1 MPTQTIISTQRV
13 MQPRLGQKKPIKLC
27 FIIRTD
33 DDTEIRPG
41 HSRTNGPTRF
51 RMKPPGG
58 GPDIKTA
65 TPAAS
70 IGTDKANAGGAGA
83 VDGYGS
89 SVTRDQPLLLNQPA
103 RPPGKL
109 NERNSFRRR

>member
-65 TPAAS
+65 TPYLIYRWPCGLRRGAMAA
-70 IGTDKANAGGAGA
+70 TEAGVVA
-83 VDGYGS
+83 
-89 SVTRDQPLLLNQPA
+89 RPA
-103 RPPGKL
+103 REPRNPPAKTAGQSI
-109 NERNSFRRR
+109 N